1 MKGGSKM
8 KKLDKEEIKKKVYS
22 RDWKEKNQ
30 EYLQALEKFLDVV
43 DNIND
48 DSLKIDIIYK
58 MLKCDEILTK
68 IAEENMNK

>member
-1 MKGGSKM
+1 M

>member
-30 EYLQALEKFLDVV
+30 DYLQA
-43 DNIND
+43 
-48 DSLKIDIIYK
+48 KIFR
-58 MLKCDEILTK
+58 CC
-68 IAEENMNK
+68 

>member
-1 MKGGSKM
+1 M

-30 EYLQALEKFLDVV
+30 DYLQALEKFLDVV

-58 MLKCDEILTK
+58 MLKCDEILTR
-68 IAEENMNK
+68 IAEANMNK